1 MLNILKSDNIYIKDF
16 LLEDLKSFKNFTA
29 YEDILFTDYNLC
41 FLSEREIKNFK
52 KMIKSKK
59 NKFFSIFLEDIL
71 RGYIAIKK
79 WGFFNSNF
87 EL

>member
-52 KMIKSKK
+52 KMIK
-59 NKFFSIFLEDIL
+59 
-71 RGYIAIKK
+71 
-79 WGFFNSNF
+79 
-87 EL
+87 